1 MGNAANKR
9 EKLEQTELLLMGSYP
24 NGTSKRA
31 IAQTIGV
38 DEATIHRYFY
48 EIDNLEEVGRGK
60 YTLDPKLYTRN
71 VRLTS
76 AEVIT
81 VYLALRKFIRQ
92 TGKTATFMI
101 TALQRLLPIFK
112 SSSDLYAILEE
123 SIRALEA
130 ERPKDEAYT
139 KLWQSLLEAWQGE
152 YLLEIDYLK
161 SSADTPET
169 HIIEPYLFEPQLF
182 GDGIYLIAY
191 SHTRKDL
198 RTFRSDRIIRASV
211 LPRQFNRKERQPKLD
226 DLLKHSWGIWYG
238 EDTVRV
244 ELLFRA
250 GAPAK
255 RVLEGVYLP
264 TEKKEMQ
271 ADGTLHWSA
280 EVVGLV
286 EILSWVR
293 GWGDGVVVLSP
304 AELRERIVQDARAT
318 LALYGE

>member
-1 MGNAANKR
+1 MGNATNKR
-9 EKLEQTELLLMGSYP
+9 EKLEQTELLLMRSYP
-24 NGTSKRA
+24 NGIKKSE
-31 IAQTIGV
+31 IAQKIGV
-38 DEATIHRYFY
+38 DDTTVHRYFD

-76 AEVIT
+76 AEAIT
-81 VYLALRKFIRQ
+81 IYLALRKFIRQ

-112 SSSDLYAILEE
+112 SSPDLHDILDE

-130 ERPKDEAYT
+130 ERPKDEKYT
-139 KLWQSLLEAWQGE
+139 QLWQSLLDGWRNE

-161 SSADTPET
+161 SGADAPET
-169 HIIEPYLFEPQLF
+169 HVIEPYLFEPQLF

-191 SHTRKDL
+191 SHTRNGL
-198 RTFRSDRIIRASV
+198 RTFKPDRITRASV
-211 LPRQFNRKERQPKLD
+211 LPRPFNRKERQPKLD

-255 RVLEGVYLP
+255 RIMEGVYLP
-264 TEKKEMQ
+264 TEQKEMQ
-271 ADGTLHWSA
+271 ADGTLYWSA

-293 GWGDGVVVLSP
+293 GWGDGVIVLSP
-304 AELRERIVQDARAT
+304 VELRERIVQDARAT